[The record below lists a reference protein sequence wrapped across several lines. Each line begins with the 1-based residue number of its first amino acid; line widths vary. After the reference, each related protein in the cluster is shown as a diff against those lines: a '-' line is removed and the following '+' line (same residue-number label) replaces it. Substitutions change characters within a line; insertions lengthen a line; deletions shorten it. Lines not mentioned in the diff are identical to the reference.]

1 MSSTSPAIA
10 IPQTAQRVDQYVN
23 RPGTAQRALRLARKK
38 PLGVIALLL
47 ILIIIGAA
55 IFADLIA
62 PYDPLQM
69 HGTAVMQ
76 PPSERFIMG
85 TDNLGR
91 DMFSRIIHGSRIS
104 LAVGISA
111 VVLSLI
117 VGVFLG
123 MVSGYFEG
131 RVDMIIQR
139 IMDAALAFPGIV
151 FALAV
156 LAALGPGLVNVSIA
170 IAFTMIPRNN
180 RIVRASVLSEKQ
192 SLYVEAAR
200 VAGCNGNLVM
210 WRHIF
215 PNVTAPIII
224 IAATELGTAILLEAT
239 LSFLGVGVPPPQPSW
254 GGMLSGAHRT
264 YMLIAPWMA
273 IFPGIAISLA
283 VLGWNLLGDVLR
295 DIWDPRLR
303 SA

>member
-1 MSSTSPAIA
+1 M
-10 IPQTAQRVDQYVN
+10 TASRVSQQLDYSVG
-23 RPGTAQRALRLARKK
+23 RPSALRKTLRLARQK
-38 PLGVIALLL
+38 PLGVVALLTIVL
-47 ILIIIGAA
+47 ILGAA
-55 IFADLIA
+55 VFADVIA

-76 PPSERFIMG
+76 PPSDRFIMG
-85 TDNLGR
+85 TDNFGR
-91 DMFSRIIHGSRIS
+91 DMFSRIVHGSRIS
-104 LAVGISA
+104 LAVGISS
-111 VVLSLI
+111 VLLALV
-117 VGVFLG
+117 VGVFFG
-123 MVSGYFEG
+123 MISGYFEG

-139 IMDAALAFPGIV
+139 IMDTALAFPGIV
-151 FALAV
+151 FALAIM
-156 LAALGPGLVNVSIA
+156 AALGPGLINVIIA

-180 RIVRASVLSEKQ
+180 RIVRGSVLSEKQ

-200 VAGCNGNLVM
+200 VAGCNENLVM
-210 WRHIF
+210 WRHIL

-239 LSFLGVGVPPPQPSW
+239 LSFLGVGIPPPNPTW

-303 SA
+303 ST

>member
-1 MSSTSPAIA
+1 MSSTSPVLA
-10 IPQTAQRVDQYVN
+10 IPKAAQRVEYAVA
-23 RPGTAQRALRLARKK
+23 RPSTGRRALKLARQK
-38 PLGVIALLL
+38 PLGVVALVIIVL
-47 ILIIIGAA
+47 ILGAA
-55 IFADLIA
+55 IFADVIA

-104 LAVGISA
+104 LAVGISS
-111 VVLSLI
+111 VVLSLVI
-117 VGVFLG
+117 GVFLG

-180 RIVRASVLSEKQ
+180 RIVRGSVLSEKQ

-200 VAGCNGNLVM
+200 VSGCGGNSVM
-210 WRHIF
+210 WRHIL

-224 IAATELGTAILLEAT
+224 IAATELGTAVLLEAT

-303 SA
+303 QA